1 MALEA
6 ALPREVTNALGLVIN
21 ELDGLLRGVNMS
33 SNLRESAMHYIRNKG
48 KMIRPLLTLI
58 TTYTLGGNVND
69 AINPAIAVELIHM
82 ATLLQDDII
91 DGHLVRRGSETPF
104 KRYGT
109 EYTILASDLL
119 IAKAIEYSLR
129 SRTMKVTMELTN
141 AALRLAI
148 GQSYELEYKLNG
160 KINMDIYMRIIENKT
175 ASLIAAAIALGGY
188 VANVNDDVTSLL
200 RLLGEK
206 LGVAYQIRDD
216 IIDYLNLDKDN
227 PSGIRGVDVN
237 IIDALKTEGSSD
249 PLRDAVNLFMSYI
262 SEAEATAAAIRGNSI
277 FMGIINY
284 LKHPIIEI
292 KEKGTGFKST

>member
-6 ALPREVTNALGLVIN
+6 VLPREVIDALGLITN
-21 ELDGLLRGVNMS
+21 ELDGLLKGVSMP
-33 SNLRESAMHYIRNKG
+33 SNLRESTMHYIRNKG

-58 TTYTLGGNVND
+58 TAHTLGGNVND

-82 ATLLQDDII
+82 ASLLQDDII

-104 KRYGT
+104 KRYGA

-119 IAKAIEYSLR
+119 IAKAIEYSLK
-129 SRTMKVTMELTN
+129 SKTMKVTMELTN

-188 VANVNDDVTSLL
+188 VANVNDDVASLL

-227 PSGIRGVDVN
+227 PVGLRSVDVN
-237 IIDALKTEGSSD
+237 IIDALKAEGSSN
-249 PLRDAVNLFMSYI
+249 PLRDAVNLFMSYT
-262 SEAEATAAAIRGNSI
+262 SEAETIAAAIRGGPV
-277 FMGIINY
+277 FTGIINY

-292 KEKGTGFKST
+292 KEKGTEV

>member
-6 ALPREVTNALGLVIN
+6 VLPREVIDALGLITN
-21 ELDGLLRGVNMS
+21 ELDGLLKGVSMP
-33 SNLRESAMHYIRNKG
+33 SNLRESTMHYIRNKG

-58 TTYTLGGNVND
+58 TTHTLGGNVND

-82 ATLLQDDII
+82 ASLLQDDII

-104 KRYGT
+104 KRYGA

-119 IAKAIEYSLR
+119 IAKAIEYSLK
-129 SRTMKVTMELTN
+129 SKTMKVTMELAN

-148 GQSYELEYKLNG
+148 GQSYELEYKLSG
-160 KINMDIYMRIIENKT
+160 KINMDIYMRIVENKT

-188 VANVNDDVTSLL
+188 VANVNDDVASLL

-227 PSGIRGVDVN
+227 PVGLRSVDVN
-237 IIDALKTEGSSD
+237 IIDALKAEGSSN
-249 PLRDAVNLFMSYI
+249 PLRDAVNLFMSYT
-262 SEAEATAAAIRGNSI
+262 SEAETIAAAIRGGPV
-277 FMGIINY
+277 FTGIINY

-292 KEKGTGFKST
+292 KEKGTEV